1 MDAKKKLDCSKSRKL
16 EVIPSL
22 SLTVN
27 YWLLALMWRKHFLDQ
42 SLHHPFTKFLN
53 LPLFSKLFYKLV
65 LTSFF
70 FYTLSLLNR
79 WKKKRLNK
87 FGSSDKYR
95 TKREKHVGSNSVHI
109 WFVEQVTLV
118 FKTNH
123 KALLVIS
130 SLHTSCFLGCH
141 ATLPSRR
148 WLCDMSKDGCRVG
161 CRL

>member
-27 YWLLALMWRKHFLDQ
+27 YWLLALMWQKHFLDQ
-42 SLHHPFTKFLN
+42 SLDHPFTKFLN

-65 LTSFF
+65 LKSFF
-70 FYTLSLLNR
+70 LYSFTFESLKE
-79 WKKKRLNK
+79 KKKLNK

-95 TKREKHVGSNSVHI
+95 RKRKKHVGSNSVHI
-109 WFVEQVTLV
+109 WFVEQVMLV

-148 WLCDMSKDGCRVG
+148 WLRDMSKDGCRVG

>member
-27 YWLLALMWRKHFLDQ
+27 YWLLALMWQKHFLYQ
-42 SLHHPFTKFLN
+42 SLDHPFTKFLN

-70 FYTLSLLNR
+70 YTLSLLNR
-79 WKKKRLNK
+79 WKKKKLNK

-109 WFVEQVTLV
+109 WFVEQVMLV

-130 SLHTSCFLGCH
+130 GLHTSCFLGCH

-148 WLCDMSKDGCRVG
+148 WLRAMSKDGCRVG

>member
-27 YWLLALMWRKHFLDQ
+27 YWLLALMWQKHFLYQ
-42 SLHHPFTKFLN
+42 SLDHPFTKFLN

-70 FYTLSLLNR
+70 YTLSLLNR
-79 WKKKRLNK
+79 WKKKKLNK

-109 WFVEQVTLV
+109 WFVEQVMLV
-118 FKTNH
+118 FFLVSIPAVFWDVTQRFPREDGFVTCQKTV
-123 KALLVIS
+123 AGLI
-130 SLHTSCFLGCH
+130 
-141 ATLPSRR
+141 A
-148 WLCDMSKDGCRVG
+148 GCRFLP
-161 CRL
+161 RLLSFT